1 MARRG
6 LLARTAALTAVVVL
20 AGAGMAGCGDDS
32 GGTGEPKKTPK
43 PQPSSSASSTPAE
56 GGGGGAP
63 ADKAAAEKEVKE
75 NWQKLFDPKTPVKD
89 KPKYLED
96 GDKMQ
101 PLMDQMSNAKE
112 LKQVAAKVTK
122 VTFTSAEKAEV
133 KYALTLNGATAVP
146 NTTGTAVLQDGT
158 WKVSKNSICALISL
172 SGSPAPGC

>member
-1 MARRG
+1 MARGG

-43 PQPSSSASSTPAE
+43 PQPSSSASSAPA

-63 ADKAAAEKEVKE
+63 ADKAVAEKEIKE
-75 NWQKLFDPKTPVKD
+75 NWQKLFDPKTPIKE
-89 KPKYLED
+89 KPDYLED
-96 GDKMQ
+96 GDEMQ

-122 VTFTSAEKAEV
+122 VTFTSPEKAEV
-133 KYALTLNGATAVP
+133 KYALTLNGETAVP